1 MRTSSQI
8 QSGDGSDSVYEEYGN
23 VYEEYGAVGIDELNV
38 DVREVSDENE
48 TERNDDEYEEYDGEY
63 EQYRASESESAAL
76 RLSKKKMWA
85 IFLVV
90 FIAGLV
96 VGLSVHFKEPPSPLS
111 ETATTNLGYITST
124 ATKTL
129 STVLDTSGMQFI
141 LWIFHSLSCVYPC

>member
-1 MRTSSQI
+1 MRPSSQI

-48 TERNDDEYEEYDGEY
+48 TERNDDEYEEYDGKY
-63 EQYRASESESAAL
+63 EQYRASESESAAP
-76 RLSKKKMWA
+76 RLTKKKVGV

-96 VGLSVHFKEPPSPLS
+96 VGLSVHFTKPLDNLQLPIIS
-111 ETATTNLGYITST
+111 STISNITTPTTITTLANET
-124 ATKTL
+124 
-129 STVLDTSGMQFI
+129 VFDTSGKQ
-141 LWIFHSLSCVYPC
+141 LSMFTG